1 MLGATMGGY
10 SLAKILSALVTLLVC
25 LIAVRLIMKIT
36 TRLVNRMQK
45 VNDRLQKLILT
56 AVKALLYV
64 LTVIITAEA
73 LGFNTSSLTALLSVL
88 TLGITLGAICISTV
102 LGMVLCLMKMSRHR
116 ILRWP
121 AQAYIDII
129 RGIPVVVQLLIM
141 YNVVLLNVTDNKMV
155 VAVIAFG
162 LNSSAYMAEIY
173 RSGINAVDPGQM
185 EAGRS
190 LGLSKV
196 QTMWS
201 VIFPQALKNC
211 LPTYTSEFI
220 VLVKET
226 AVVGYIALTD
236 LTKVYSAI
244 QSKTYDAFGPLFI
257 IAVAYFCITKV
268 LSIVFSKMERRL
280 RESDRR

>member
-1 MLGATMGGY
+1 MINGLLDMGTKLYQAFIFEDRWRLYLDGLG
-10 SLAKILSALVTLLVC
+10 V
-25 LIAVRLIMKIT
+25 
-36 TRLVNRMQK
+36 
-45 VNDRLQKLILT
+45 
-56 AVKALLYV
+56 
-64 LTVIITAEA
+64 
-73 LGFNTSSLTALLSVL
+73 

-102 LGMVLCLMKMSRHR
+102 LGMVLCLMKLSKYK

-141 YNVVLLNVTDNKMV
+141 YNVILLDVTDNKMI
-155 VAVIAFG
+155 VAVVAFG

-173 RSGINAVDPGQM
+173 RSGINAVDPGKM

-190 LGLSKV
+190 LGLSKA

-201 VIFPQALKNC
+201 IIFPQAIKNC

-244 QSKTYDAFGPLFI
+244 QSKTYDAFGPLLI

-268 LSIVFSKMERRL
+268 LSIIFAQMERRL
-280 RESDRR
+280 RQSDRR

>member
-1 MLGATMGGY
+1 MD
-10 SLAKILSALVTLLVC
+10 
-25 LIAVRLIMKIT
+25 IMNG
-36 TRLVNRMQK
+36 L
-45 VNDRLQKLILT
+45 
-56 AVKALLYV
+56 
-64 LTVIITAEA
+64 
-73 LGFNTSSLTALLSVL
+73 LGFGDKLYQAFLVEDRWRLYLDGLGV

-190 LGLSKV
+190 LGMNYFTTMRFIVIPQAVKNILPALGNEFIMMLKETSLASTFFLGDIMTSYLVVKGVSYLTLEPLTIVAIIYLCVTYPLSK
-196 QTMWS
+196 
-201 VIFPQALKNC
+201 
-211 LPTYTSEFI
+211 I
-220 VLVKET
+220 VDRFGKKMANPNSYRSHKAKKEGT
-226 AVVGYIALTD
+226 V
-236 LTKVYSAI
+236 
-244 QSKTYDAFGPLFI
+244 
-257 IAVAYFCITKV
+257 
-268 LSIVFSKMERRL
+268 
-280 RESDRR
+280 

>member
-1 MLGATMGGY
+1 MINGLLDMGTKLYQAFIFEDRWRLYLDGLG
-10 SLAKILSALVTLLVC
+10 V
-25 LIAVRLIMKIT
+25 
-36 TRLVNRMQK
+36 
-45 VNDRLQKLILT
+45 
-56 AVKALLYV
+56 
-64 LTVIITAEA
+64 
-73 LGFNTSSLTALLSVL
+73 

-102 LGMVLCLMKMSRHR
+102 LGMVLCLMKLSKYK

-141 YNVVLLNVTDNKMV
+141 YNVILLDVTDNKMI
-155 VAVIAFG
+155 VAVVAFG

-190 LGLSKV
+190 LGLSKA

-201 VIFPQALKNC
+201 IIFPQAIKNC

-244 QSKTYDAFGPLFI
+244 QSKTFDAFRPLLI

-268 LSIVFSKMERRL
+268 LSIIFAQMERRL
-280 RESDRR
+280 RQSDRR